1 MFVASKKTTK
11 SWVDREPNEKDE
23 KEAFQVHS
31 SNALLKAQQVVD
43 DDDFDYD
50 GDEIIQQEKPA
61 NNQSHQ
67 PFIKEE
73 PKANFKKF
81 LPSKDEM
88 RKKNYIGESII
99 AEREDEYDPDDPNKK
114 PSEPLVPSA
123 LGVKR
128 SRIAKLCDESLKDYK
143 EQKVSAEVQAK
154 EKALL

>member
-1 MFVASKKTTK
+1 
-11 SWVDREPNEKDE
+11 
-23 KEAFQVHS
+23 
-31 SNALLKAQQVVD
+31 VVD

-50 GDEIIQQEKPA
+50 GGENSQQEKPA
-61 NNQSHQ
+61 NNQSQ
-67 PFIKEE
+67 YPTKTEE

-81 LPSKDEM
+81 LPTKDEM

-99 AEREDEYDPDDPNKK
+99 AEREDEDDPDDPNKK
-114 PSEPLVPSA
+114 ASESLLPSA
-123 LGVKR
+123 LGAKR

>member
-23 KEAFQVHS
+23 KEAFHLHS
-31 SNALLKAQQVVD
+31 TNALLNAQQVVD

-50 GDEIIQQEKPA
+50 GDGISQPA
-61 NNQSHQ
+61 NNQSQ
-67 PFIKEE
+67 YPPKNEE

-99 AEREDEYDPDDPNKK
+99 AEREDEDDPDDPKKK

-123 LGVKR
+123 LGAKR
-128 SRIAKLCDESLKDYK
+128 SKIAKLCDESLKDYK